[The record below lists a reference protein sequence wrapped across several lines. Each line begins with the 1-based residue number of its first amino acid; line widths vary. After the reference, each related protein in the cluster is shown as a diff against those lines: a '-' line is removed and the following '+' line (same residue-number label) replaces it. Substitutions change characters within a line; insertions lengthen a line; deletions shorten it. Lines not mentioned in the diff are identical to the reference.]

1 MSDLAARMQQ
11 TLDHAQATGPN
22 PTSQR
27 ALEYRL
33 AEAINALA
41 STPAPAPM
49 HEAADELTA
58 LKAKVAL
65 LTEALQ
71 WYGKKAR
78 LARLIHSGGDPARF
92 ELSDDGGKRARAA
105 LQSTPTS
112 DRS

>member
-41 STPAPAPM
+41 STPAPA
-49 HEAADELTA
+49 ESGAVAAAATDLLSLVDDYMVVTSLTA
-58 LKAKVAL
+58 DDRWSDAV
-65 LTEALQ
+65 E
-71 WYGKKAR
+71 R
-78 LARLIHSGGDPARF
+78 LRA
-92 ELSDDGGKRARAA
+92 ARAA
-105 LQSTPTS
+105 LQSEK
-112 DRS
+112 DREGEDVR